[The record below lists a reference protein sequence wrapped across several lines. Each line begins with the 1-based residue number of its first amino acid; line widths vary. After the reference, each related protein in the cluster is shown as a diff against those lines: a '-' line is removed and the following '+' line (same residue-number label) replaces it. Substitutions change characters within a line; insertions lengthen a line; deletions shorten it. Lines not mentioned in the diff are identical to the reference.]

1 MHLVQSCVVE
11 VCRAVRKEGRK
22 GHRHVSRSVLID
34 GMLGIRHWG
43 IDYVLVIVK
52 GALKNFVYTLSNM
65 FGLCS
70 RGWCNI
76 EHDSDISLVPVIVVG
91 LSR

>member
-1 MHLVQSCVVE
+1 MHLVQSCVIE
-11 VCRAVRKEGRK
+11 VCRPVGKEGRK

-34 GMLGIRHWG
+34 GMLGIRQRG

-52 GALKNFVYTLSNM
+52 KALKNFVYTSPNM
-65 FGLCS
+65 FGLRS
-70 RGWCNI
+70 GGWSNI
-76 EHDSDISLVPVIVVG
+76 EHASNKSLVVIVIVA